1 MVIFQAGAYV
11 TLANTG
17 GTNSSPWTLI
27 GPGCW
32 KTLSENTPRQSFC
45 ACATARS
52 EFEKQEKSFSMA
64 ANSTVMYSGLDPSA
78 KSSSKVLAPPGG
90 RSSIGFGPEED
101 LASKAQAEPT
111 PEPIPEPR
119 SIFQYIKCAA
129 GMVCFRPEGEEPTDQ
144 IPVKPEESNEEA
156 PAEKPAAEPA
166 KKMPETEEYTKAMGP
181 QGPMVE
187 TGGKG
192 GRKVPPGGFSSGAF
206 W

>member
-32 KTLSENTPRQSFC
+32 KTLSENTPRQPFC

-78 KSSSKVLAPPGG
+78 KNSSKVLAPPGG

-101 LASKAQAEPT
+101 LASRAQA
-111 PEPIPEPR
+111 EPIPEP
-119 SIFQYIKCAA
+119 IAEP
-129 GMVCFRPEGEEPTDQ
+129 RPEGEEPTDQ
-144 IPVKPEESNEEA
+144 IPVKPEEPNEEA

-166 KKMPETEEYTKAMGP
+166 KKMPEPEEYTKAMGP

>member
-1 MVIFQAGAYV
+1 MG
-11 TLANTG
+11 
-17 GTNSSPWTLI
+17 
-27 GPGCW
+27 
-32 KTLSENTPRQSFC
+32 
-45 ACATARS
+45 ARS

-119 SIFQYIKCAA
+119 
-129 GMVCFRPEGEEPTDQ
+129 PEGEEPTDQ

-156 PAEKPAAEPA
+156 PAEKPAAKPA

-181 QGPMVE
+181 QRPLRTASCQDNFLLLTTASYFFCISYVFLHS
-187 TGGKG
+187 
-192 GRKVPPGGFSSGAF
+192 VS
-206 W
+206 